1 MQLRSGEVLGDGDGE
16 DDEAFE
22 EVNACDSRTSYILP
36 RAARSV
42 KGSFMFI
49 VNQPAQEKL
58 SQVGRSFICVR
69 ESNPSLVF
77 FYYVV
82 PGSEGNNLQRAR
94 PQLLWRTTGRP
105 RRTPHCVSPTVHG
118 PQVGRAGSG
127 EGRGG
132 RRHVHL
138 PLLLLLLCGE
148 GPALAMTQAVI
159 SFFSCYNS
167 IGNNELRS
175 SCLYNYSSSYH
186 WEGVVK
192 LIFLISTS

>member
-118 PQVGRAGSG
+118 PQVGRAGRG
-127 EGRGG
+127 EGRRG
-132 RRHVHL
+132 RRDVHL

-148 GPALAMTQAVI
+148 GSALAMTQAVT
-159 SFFSCYNS
+159 SPCSCYNS
-167 IGNNELRS
+167 FWNNEHRS
-175 SCLYNYSSSYH
+175 SCFYNYSSSYH
-186 WEGVVK
+186 WEGGIK
-192 LIFLISTS
+192 LILVTSTS